1 MMICCEHARLRYT
14 LVLAV
19 GLAAGCSGSGDDL
32 PREPVWGTVTLDN
45 QPLATG
51 VIQFGPADKAAGA
64 ALNSAGGQITDGK
77 FSISREQGLVPG
89 KYNVAINAAEK
100 TEKTKPE
107 QPGARKRSE
116 LAKELIPAQYNSQT
130 KLTAEVKKGGGND
143 FAFTLES
150 AKK

>member
-19 GLAAGCSGSGDDL
+19 GLVAGCAGGDEL
-32 PREPVWGTVTLDN
+32 PRESVWGTVTLDN

-51 VIQFGPADKAAGA
+51 VIQFSPADKAAGA

-89 KYNVAINAAEK
+89 KYSVAINAASK
-100 TEKTKPE
+100 TERTKPA
-107 QPGARKRSE
+107 QVGAGKMSD
-116 LAKELIPAQYNSQT
+116 LAKELIPAEYNSAT
-130 KLTAEVKKGGGND
+130 TLTADVKKGGGND
-143 FAFTLES
+143 FTFTLDS

>member
-1 MMICCEHARLRYT
+1 MICCAHSRFRYI

-32 PREPVWGTVTLDN
+32 PREPVSGTVTLDN

-51 VIQFGPADKAAGA
+51 VIQFSPAEKASAGQS
-64 ALNSAGGQITDGK
+64 LNSAGGQITDGK

-100 TEKTKPE
+100 TERTKPE
-107 QPGARKRSE
+107 RVGAGKMSD

-130 KLTAEVKKGGGND
+130 TLTAEVKKGGGNA
-143 FAFTLES
+143 FTFTLES